1 MCDALLTP
9 SSDVE
14 SGDGD
19 VEKFRRLE
27 AKLAAAKQIQE
38 TIKTL
43 RSLPNYL
50 ELAHLEAR

>member
-9 SSDVE
+9 SSDVA
-14 SGDGD
+14 SDGD
-19 VEKFRRLE
+19 AEKFRRLE

-43 RSLPNYL
+43 RSSPNYL